1 MNTSGEPLRKKPKR
15 SSNFVH
21 VVAPGQRKKLSFFL
35 TEENHD
41 INAFPDLF
49 PNGKGGL
56 HDKTRKRKISAVQN
70 YNQKTLNHDRR
81 FAEDADF
88 LFVAQQSL
96 EKHSFENQI
105 SISTQ
110 RGVSNSGNRNVL
122 KSNSVI
128 DIFKT
133 VVGTPMYF
141 KKFRN

>member
-1 MNTSGEPLRKKPKR
+1 MT
-15 SSNFVH
+15 H
-21 VVAPGQRKKLSFFL
+21 VIAPGQRKKLSNFL
-35 TEENHD
+35 VEENHD

-49 PNGKGGL
+49 PDGKAGL
-56 HDKTRKRKISAVQN
+56 HDKSRKRKISPVQN
-70 YNQKTLNHDRR
+70 YNQKCLNHDRR

-110 RGVSNSGNRNVL
+110 RGVSKSGNGNVL
-122 KSNSVI
+122 KSNSFI
-128 DIFKT
+128 DVFKT

-141 KKFRN
+141 KK